1 MILHCAFSLTSSVEY
16 PNMFSYFFPPLS
28 TLLPGSALLKDGQI
42 VYSTLLHLCCIQPA
56 GTIVPFLRISQIWLL
71 HKQCHSL
78 RWRSTLSELDSL
90 TLRLHL
96 GEMLRFTLH
105 GGMFSFTTVTNSW
118 ACIRKLSYCTKNKLV
133 PAFNLIQAESKF
145 LQVVQDFP
153 SVWSAPFFFF
163 FFYFFFSALC
173 HRGKGGNS
181 VH

>member
-1 MILHCAFSLTSSVEY
+1 MDVTHKDTVLHLDNAFRQATIHGAWDVFSCVIVKKKHPTISWSVSPMILHCAFSLTSSVEY
-16 PNMFSYFFPPLS
+16 PNMFSYFFPSLS

-118 ACIRKLSYCTKNKLV
+118 ACIRKLSKT
-133 PAFNLIQAESKF
+133 S
-145 LQVVQDFP
+145 
-153 SVWSAPFFFF
+153 
-163 FFYFFFSALC
+163 
-173 HRGKGGNS
+173 
-181 VH
+181 